1 MLIVA
6 VVVEPEAYDNDSIN
20 NDKKLNTRDG

>member
-6 VVVEPEAYDNDSIN
+6 VVVEPEAYDNDLID
-20 NDKKLNTRDG
+20 NDKELNTRDG